1 MRGGVWDSVRM
12 RIFLAVY
19 AVLALA
25 FAVCIWI
32 ITGGTA
38 AAVMALLGAG
48 LVGGV
53 LWLVVRA
60 FLPEKPKSDV
70 GGSV

>member
-1 MRGGVWDSVRM
+1 M

-25 FAVCIWI
+25 FAITVAIV
-32 ITGGTA
+32 TGGTA
-38 AAVMALLGAG
+38 SAVMAFIGAA
-48 LVGGV
+48 LVGVV
-53 LWLVVRA
+53 LWLVIRA
-60 FLPEKPKSDV
+60 FVPSKPKRDV

>member
-25 FAVCIWI
+25 FAVYVWT

-48 LVGGV
+48 LVGVV
-53 LWLVVRA
+53 LWLVIRA
-60 FLPEKPKSDV
+60 FMPEKPKRDV
-70 GGSV
+70 AP

>member
-1 MRGGVWDSVRM
+1 M

-25 FAVCIWI
+25 FAVVVWM

-38 AAVMALLGAG
+38 AAVMALLGAA
-48 LVGGV
+48 LVGVV

-60 FLPEKPKSDV
+60 FIPTKPRGTDV
-70 GGSV
+70 GGQS

>member
-1 MRGGVWDSVRM
+1 M

-19 AVLALA
+19 AILALA
-25 FAVCIWI
+25 FAVTIGI

-48 LVGGV
+48 LVGVV
-53 LWLVVRA
+53 LWLIVRA
-60 FLPEKPKSDV
+60 FVPTRSKADV
-70 GGSV
+70 GPSA